1 LNELFSKN
9 GWHAKRLSAFG
20 GSGGGPYLAST
31 LFHWRDERNLSHK
44 MPRLNNAV
52 FGCAL
57 PSGMSQKGAYTGVPI
72 KFKLFWKYFMG
83 MSPTIILEASGGHSG
98 QEFVDM
104 AKRYK
109 QSDQERQIV
118 LGKQKS
124 MFAKV
129 DFEYMLPRDIKR
141 NGRIEKQDMWLEL
154 LSTYEYATLQGDGF
168 KKAFANAISNY
179 TNIDC
184 GFKLSDIDLV
194 DPITREKTHV
204 EIFHGELFSF
214 FARKQTSLISLQ
226 TDLTSLSNAIIR
238 PVLFGVFGGINLN
251 IIICCK
257 QSQFEGEE

>member
-1 LNELFSKN
+1 
-9 GWHAKRLSAFG
+9 
-20 GSGGGPYLAST
+20 
-31 LFHWRDERNLSHK
+31 
-44 MPRLNNAV
+44 
-52 FGCAL
+52 
-57 PSGMSQKGAYTGVPI
+57 
-72 KFKLFWKYFMG
+72 
-83 MSPTIILEASGGHSG
+83 
-98 QEFVDM
+98 M

-118 LGKQKS
+118 LRKLKS

-204 EIFHGELFSF
+204 EIFHGELDDNVP
-214 FARKQTSLISLQ
+214 KQLATMMADQIKGSIFHLYAGEGHASIYKYESYMF
-226 TDLTSLSNAIIR
+226 DALT
-238 PVLFGVFGGINLN
+238 
-251 IIICCK
+251 K
-257 QSQFEGEE
+257 